1 VEDFLQDPALI
12 QDFLAESEE
21 LLQGFDHDLIQ
32 LESSPS
38 DPELLNR
45 AFRALHTIKGTAGLL
60 GFEPLV
66 IVGHAAEE
74 VLARLREGELRLSPP
89 ITTALLAARDELGKM
104 LVDMRAGGLRQYSL
118 DAILNSLRESQR
130 CPEPVTS
137 AENAENEAP
146 PPEIQTRPLAL
157 NNLERS
163 EENSHDNSIP
173 ASPAHPA
180 AGPVQSLRVG
190 TDKLDA
196 LVTLVGELVLERNR
210 LSQIIADPSGAHD
223 QARGTDSPL
232 AQSVARL
239 SVVVQELQAAAL
251 RTRMLPVGTVFSRF
265 PRLVHDV
272 AGALHKEADLVMRGG
287 ETEIDKT
294 LVELVADP
302 LVHLLRNSLD
312 HGIETP
318 QERELAGKP
327 RRGTITLQAR
337 QEGEHILITVTDDGR
352 GMDSARIVGKAIE
365 KGLVTPDRASVLSP
379 REILNLVFI
388 PGFTTVENATDLSGR
403 GVGMDVVS
411 ANLKK
416 LNGMVEIES
425 PPGRGTTVTLR
436 LPLTLAIV
444 PVLIVQV
451 AQETYAL
458 PLRFVAETLRFCPQD
473 VHKVGRREMVWVR
486 NEVLPLLRLHRLL
499 ETGCD
504 APPAT
509 QKLVVLNP
517 GSERVAMLVDQLVGR
532 ESTIVKP
539 LPSCLSRCAGIAG
552 ATVTEDGAVRLVLD
566 PATLVFSGGLPPW
579 QEYLQ

>member
-1 VEDFLQDPALI
+1 
-12 QDFLAESEE
+12 
-21 LLQGFDHDLIQ
+21 
-32 LESSPS
+32 
-38 DPELLNR
+38 
-45 AFRALHTIKGTAGLL
+45 
-60 GFEPLV
+60 
-66 IVGHAAEE
+66 
-74 VLARLREGELRLSPP
+74 
-89 ITTALLAARDELGKM
+89 
-104 LVDMRAGGLRQYSL
+104 
-118 DAILNSLRESQR
+118 
-130 CPEPVTS
+130 
-137 AENAENEAP
+137 
-146 PPEIQTRPLAL
+146 
-157 NNLERS
+157 
-163 EENSHDNSIP
+163 
-173 ASPAHPA
+173 
-180 AGPVQSLRVG
+180 
-190 TDKLDA
+190 
-196 LVTLVGELVLERNR
+196 
-210 LSQIIADPSGAHD
+210 
-223 QARGTDSPL
+223 
-232 AQSVARL
+232 
-239 SVVVQELQAAAL
+239 
-251 RTRMLPVGTVFSRF
+251 
-265 PRLVHDV
+265 
-272 AGALHKEADLVMRGG
+272 LVMRGG

-352 GMDSARIVGKAIE
+352 GMDSARILGKAIE

-379 REILNLVFI
+379 REVLNLVFI
-388 PGFTTVENATDLSGR
+388 PGFTTVDNATDLSGR

-416 LNGMVEIES
+416 LNGTVEIES
-425 PPGRGTTVTLR
+425 SPGRGTTVTLR

-458 PLRFVAETLRFCPQD
+458 PLRFVVETLRFCPQD
-473 VHKVGRREMVWVR
+473 VHRVGHREMVWVR
-486 NEVLPLLRLHRLL
+486 DEVLPLLRLHRLL
-499 ETGCD
+499 EAVCD
-504 APPAT
+504 ASPAA

-566 PATLVFSGGLPPW
+566 PATLVFSGALPPW

>member
-1 VEDFLQDPALI
+1 
-12 QDFLAESEE
+12 
-21 LLQGFDHDLIQ
+21 
-32 LESSPS
+32 
-38 DPELLNR
+38 
-45 AFRALHTIKGTAGLL
+45 
-60 GFEPLV
+60 
-66 IVGHAAEE
+66 
-74 VLARLREGELRLSPP
+74 
-89 ITTALLAARDELGKM
+89 
-104 LVDMRAGGLRQYSL
+104 
-118 DAILNSLRESQR
+118 
-130 CPEPVTS
+130 
-137 AENAENEAP
+137 
-146 PPEIQTRPLAL
+146 
-157 NNLERS
+157 
-163 EENSHDNSIP
+163 
-173 ASPAHPA
+173 
-180 AGPVQSLRVG
+180 
-190 TDKLDA
+190 
-196 LVTLVGELVLERNR
+196 
-210 LSQIIADPSGAHD
+210 
-223 QARGTDSPL
+223 
-232 AQSVARL
+232 
-239 SVVVQELQAAAL
+239 
-251 RTRMLPVGTVFSRF
+251 
-265 PRLVHDV
+265 
-272 AGALHKEADLVMRGG
+272 MRGS

-294 LVELVADP
+294 LLELVADP

-352 GMDSARIVGKAIE
+352 GMDSARILGKAIE

-425 PPGRGTTVTLR
+425 SPGRGTTVTLR

-458 PLRFVAETLRFCPQD
+458 PLRFVVETLRFCPQD

-499 ETGCD
+499 EAGCD
-504 APPAT
+504 APPAA

-552 ATVTEDGAVRLVLD
+552 ATVTEDGSVRLVLD